1 MDVPMIF
8 YKFFGYIYIIIY
20 SIGDIISNSLNI
32 LMRSFGKAFDIFKSS
47 ATPYGNLVLTSD
59 SFQQKFILIF
69 TIIVSLAL
77 AITITLLA
85 VYNNTE
91 QFIKYLGFII
101 IGLFSIMSLFVLA
114 YNIYLQSVANLSMP
128 ENSLRNTGLFIFAIV
143 MMISFIL
150 IYIYVNPL
158 VKMANEISMH
168 TMLIASILLG
178 VLLLLSFN
186 RYLFNKYS
194 GLLVA
199 LIFLV
204 LILTYENPFG
214 VFSKYTAPSI
224 FAIIA
229 VASALILLMLVYQNN
244 QITDKNPTYNVLN
257 RTIVGL
263 VALLFT
269 AAIIYAGFTMKTSVS
284 SSSLVPSKYMFFAI
298 ILVAFAIIYKIIL
311 RTGVLNDN
319 PTFKFIVNLIFYIPC
334 ILVDIIDY
342 ISQIFFETYNTTNK
356 SMTIL
361 LLIELLL
368 LFFYFLFP
376 VLKYKYYQ
384 YLFIDGNNDA
394 RLLINHPKPLYD
406 KYIVGTYQEINCP
419 NQKDRTTTSDDGT
432 ITTVTINSDDT
443 ATTTTTTPDGVTTTF
458 TGQPLCKFE
467 YNYAISLWFNIDS
480 AAPSNDFISIFNYG
494 EQPNIKYQG
503 STNTLIITMQQNSDN
518 STMSELIKKMKEEN
532 YNKLQISQKLKE
544 MGIELDASN
553 NLIVYKNTELQLQKW
568 NNLVINYTG
577 GTLDIFLNS
586 NLVRSSINI
595 APFMD
600 YDNLVVGRTNGLN
613 GGICSLIYYKRSL
626 PIIEIHNIY
635 NTFKD
640 SNPPIFPD
648 DSKIFNIKLT

>member
-1 MDVPMIF
+1 MNVPMLF
-8 YKFFGYIYIIIY
+8 YNFFGYIFIIIY

-32 LMRSFGKAFDIFKSS
+32 LMRTFGKAFDIFKSS
-47 ATPYGNLVLTSD
+47 SPSNGNSGISSDAT
-59 SFQQKFILIF
+59 QQKVVLIIS
-69 TIIVSLAL
+69 IIVSLAL

-114 YNIYLQSVANLSMP
+114 YNIYLQSVVNLSMP
-128 ENSLRNTGLFIFAIV
+128 ENSLKNTGLFIFAIV
-143 MMISFIL
+143 MIISLIL

-158 VKMANEISMH
+158 AKLANEISIH
-168 TMLIASILLG
+168 TMLITSILLG

-199 LIFLV
+199 FIFLV
-204 LILTYENPFG
+204 WFLTYENPFG
-214 VFSKYTAPSI
+214 VFSKYAGPSV

-229 VASALILLMLVYQNN
+229 VASVLILLMLVHQNN

-263 VALLFT
+263 VALLIT
-269 AAIIYAGFTMKTSVS
+269 VAIIYAGFTMKSSVS

-298 ILVAFAIIYKIIL
+298 ILVALAIIYKIIL

-356 SMTIL
+356 SMVIL

-376 VLKYKYYQ
+376 ILKYKYYQ
-384 YLFIDGNNDA
+384 YLFIDGNDA
-394 RLLINHPKPLYD
+394 RLLINHPKPLYEQ
-406 KYIVGTYQEINCP
+406 YIVGTYQEINCP

-443 ATTTTTTPDGVTTTF
+443 ATTTTTTPDGVTKTF

-480 AAPSNDFISIFNYG
+480 AAPRNDFISILNYG

-553 NLIVYKNTELQLQKW
+553 NLIVYKNTDFLLQKW

-577 GTLDIFLNS
+577 GTLDIFFNN
-586 NLVRSSINI
+586 NLVRSSIDI

-600 YDNLVVGRTNGLN
+600 YDNLVVGSTNGLN
-613 GGICSLIYYKRSL
+613 GGICSLIYYKHPLS
-626 PIIEIHNIY
+626 IIEIHNIY

-648 DSKIFNIKLT
+648 DSKLFNVKIN